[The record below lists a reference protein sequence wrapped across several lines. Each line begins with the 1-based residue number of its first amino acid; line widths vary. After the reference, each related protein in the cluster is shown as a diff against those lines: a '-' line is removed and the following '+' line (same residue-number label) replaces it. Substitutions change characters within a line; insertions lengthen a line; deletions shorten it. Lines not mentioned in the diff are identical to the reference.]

1 MVYSGQRAAARRPQP
16 HRVNGKGPLEP
27 VTTLIDPQPIR
38 LLPAWPAGLDARW
51 AHLQE
56 IVRGLGRVVVAYSGG
71 VDSALVLKVCR
82 DGLGREAVLAVL
94 AQSESYAGRELE
106 SAQAV
111 AAGMDACLR
120 VIRTQELTNPDYAA
134 NPVNRCYF
142 CKQTLFDDLGPLA
155 AAEGYTTIVDG
166 FNADDVGDHRPGRQA
181 ARERGVRSPLLEAG
195 LTKADI
201 RALARR
207 LGLPI
212 WNKPSLACLSS
223 RIPYGTPVTAE
234 ALAQIDAAENYLRDL
249 GFTQVRVRH
258 HGAQKLARIEVDPA
272 LLPRLVAP
280 GIREAVV
287 ARLQEIGYRYV
298 AIDLVG
304 YRSGSLNEV
313 LVR

>member
-1 MVYSGQRAAARRPQP
+1 M
-16 HRVNGKGPLEP
+16 
-27 VTTLIDPQPIR
+27 
-38 LLPAWPAGLDARW
+38 
-51 AHLQE
+51 
-56 IVRGLGRVVVAYSGG
+56 
-71 VDSALVLKVCR
+71 
-82 DGLGREAVLAVL
+82 
-94 AQSESYAGRELE
+94 
-106 SAQAV
+106 
-111 AAGMDACLR
+111 
-120 VIRTQELTNPDYAA
+120 
-134 NPVNRCYF
+134 
-142 CKQTLFDDLGPLA
+142 
-155 AAEGYTTIVDG
+155 
-166 FNADDVGDHRPGRQA
+166 
-181 ARERGVRSPLLEAG
+181 
-195 LTKADI
+195 
-201 RALARR
+201 
-207 LGLPI
+207 PI